1 MTAPNDTTTQTIN
14 PEETVPVT
22 DLDHF
27 VSLLTNWH
35 SNKVAMLKHMMT
47 IPEGTEAELSGGD
60 QVIMTGDILKGFRMG
75 LTICLSEMGTLP
87 FVAEMEE
94 QANAVEH

>member
-1 MTAPNDTTTQTIN
+1 MTTPNDAPTQSTN
-14 PEETVPVT
+14 LEETVPVT

-87 FVAEMEE
+87 LVAEMEE
-94 QANAVEH
+94 QANAVKH